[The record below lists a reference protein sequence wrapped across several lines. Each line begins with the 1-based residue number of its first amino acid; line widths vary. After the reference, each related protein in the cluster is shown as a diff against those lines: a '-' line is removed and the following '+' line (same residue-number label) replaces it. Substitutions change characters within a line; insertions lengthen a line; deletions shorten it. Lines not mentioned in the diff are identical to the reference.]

1 MVFANISNSKVI
13 YYETESDGAPFVA
26 PEARHGESLVV
37 AGSMEDLG
45 EDIIGKISILRKT
58 IDALAYIKVHPNVA
72 RKIMEIVFVNEFFW
86 DNQKAYTRE
95 LAAIKRGAQIK
106 VENIKG
112 G

>member
-45 EDIIGKISILRKT
+45 EDIIGKISRLWKPV
-58 IDALAYIKVHPNVA
+58 DALAYLEVHPT
-72 RKIMEIVFVNEFFW
+72 I
-86 DNQKAYTRE
+86 T
-95 LAAIKRGAQIK
+95 
-106 VENIKG
+106 
-112 G
+112 